1 MIATSKSTQLP
12 SSSSAVCRS
21 GSIRRSP
28 CYGHEPFFKG
38 VLADEIEAEHVK
50 IHGGIDSAGDKSYDW
65 FGHTKRLEMMITGM
79 AKIFPDGGYL

>member
-1 MIATSKSTQLP
+1 MNFLITCDPEDQERA
-12 SSSSAVCRS
+12 ARE
-21 GSIRRSP
+21 IRAA
-28 CYGHEPFFKG
+28 GHEPFFKG